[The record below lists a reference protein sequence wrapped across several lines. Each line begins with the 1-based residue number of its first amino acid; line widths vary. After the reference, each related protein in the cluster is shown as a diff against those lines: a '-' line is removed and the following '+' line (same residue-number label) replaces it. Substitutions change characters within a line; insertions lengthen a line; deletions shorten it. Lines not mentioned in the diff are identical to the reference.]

1 MPSSSKSKHT
11 SRSATKKNF
20 IHEFREY
27 ATTHGSDL
35 KTHRRAAEIQ
45 NMIDAARE
53 RIKKARSVSTKSGGG
68 RRGTTRKMGLPSNV
82 HFVGVIQREIIIP
95 IGKKHTRRRKH

>member
-1 MPSSSKSKHT
+1 MPSASKSKHA

-20 IHEFREY
+20 INEFREY
-27 ATTHGSDL
+27 ANTHGSDL
-35 KTHRRAAEIQ
+35 KTYRHAGEIQ

-53 RIKKARSVSTKSGGG
+53 RIKKARSETTKGGGG
-68 RRGTTRKMGLPSNV
+68 RKGTTRKAGLPSNV

-95 IGKKHTRRRKH
+95 IGKKQTRRRKH